1 MSMTRET
8 TAKPFNNEHFVGFIN
23 EVTPQFVTAHIPSS
37 QLLSLYHRFGEKYHP
52 GIVGTY
58 VAIEGEEYGFIGRVL
73 ELRLSERERLSLTEK
88 SFEKEDFH
96 PVATIE
102 LLITFNYFKPEQ
114 ISKGLD
120 TFPHVGAKVF
130 SCNSV
135 FLQRYLSKFGLDEG
149 DENQSLFDFAVL
161 TTDENVSVE
170 ISSQSLFGR
179 HCAIVGTT
187 GGGKSWTLARLVED
201 TIRRNGKAILIDAT
215 GEYKPFDADSKT
227 KTASIGTDSYFRY
240 TGLGIGDLFYLL
252 RPSDRVQR
260 PKLMEAIRSLKM
272 VRLNV
277 GADIVETLR
286 GVTYTIPVENGLV
299 KKTGCPKKA
308 HEVFYFRRI
317 KEIEADNLNFDIN
330 NLAKQITQ
338 ECIYDSDRNHPEN
351 FGNMNE
357 GDVSFCASLMSRIN
371 NLINTESYQNIFG
384 FNRANGD
391 EQDLTRIIEAFLA
404 DPEKRLLRISLE
416 NVGFEFQSREILVNA
431 IGRFLLRKAR
441 NKEFLQKGSLIV
453 LVDEAHQFLNKTVQ
467 DEYYSVQPLDA
478 FDLIAKECRKFGLFI
493 CLATQMPRDIP
504 MGTLSQIGTFIV
516 HRLINKYDKESIENA
531 CSAANRSALSFLP
544 VLGRG
549 EAILLGVDLPMPIS
563 IRVKPPVRKPFSKTP
578 PVIPVTLPP

>member
-1 MSMTRET
+1 MTQIAESAAPYRSEDKT
-8 TAKPFNNEHFVGFIN
+8 EALWLGSTFSTLMPRTSGSRTISCL
-23 EVTPQFVTAHIPSS
+23 TIQ
-37 QLLSLYHRFGEKYHP
+37 EK
-52 GIVGTY
+52 
-58 VAIEGEEYGFIGRVL
+58 
-73 ELRLSERERLSLTEK
+73 LT
-88 SFEKEDFH
+88 SRS
-96 PVATIE
+96 T
-102 LLITFNYFKPEQ
+102 
-114 ISKGLD
+114 
-120 TFPHVGAKVF
+120 
-130 SCNSV
+130 
-135 FLQRYLSKFGLDEG
+135 
-149 DENQSLFDFAVL
+149 
-161 TTDENVSVE
+161 
-170 ISSQSLFGR
+170 
-179 HCAIVGTT
+179 
-187 GGGKSWTLARLVED
+187 
-201 TIRRNGKAILIDAT
+201 
-215 GEYKPFDADSKT
+215 
-227 KTASIGTDSYFRY
+227 IGTDSYFHY
-240 TGLGIGDLFYLL
+240 TGLGIEDLFYLL

-317 KEIEADNLNFDIN
+317 KEIEADNLDFDIN

-391 EQDLTRIIEAFLA
+391 EQDLTRIIETFLA

-563 IRVKPPVRKPFSKTP
+563 IRVKPPVKKPFSKTP
-578 PVIPVTLPP
+578 PVIPVTLPL